1 MNKKL
6 LLGLTAL
13 SLITV
18 TVLSGCTKKE
28 TSKTTQEQIT
38 IATNANSKPN
48 TYMQDKK
55 LTGYDI

>member
-18 TVLSGCTKKE
+18 ALLSGCTKKE
-28 TSKTTQEQIT
+28 ATKAAPEQIT

-48 TYMQDKK
+48 TYMQD
-55 LTGYDI
+55 